1 MSRRV
6 LPGLRRRAAGGG
18 LGGPQASRG
27 RDAPVRHSRRRRP
40 VRARAPPPRAR
51 PGPRTRA
58 PPGRPARRSGRRQ
71 RHRTGDQHRHARS
84 HPGRRHCRARRPTA
98 RRRRIAR
105 RHVRSPEAAGGDTP
119 RRRDRR
125 RRARRRD
132 PAIGARMTDSNT
144 PPPSAPPPGIGGA
157 SRPPELH
164 IHLQR
169 VLPVAQSLLWHPTSP
184 AVGVRRQ
191 PSGVYPVFF
200 DQKAIAAVQVH
211 YETAGRQGMMG
222 FLVGDLFECPTSHV
236 RYVVIDST
244 IRLNQAVYGDKTLVI
259 VSRLWDRIQEELR
272 KTEGHLI
279 GWYHSHPPLG
289 VELAPGD
296 VETHLQYFK
305 RPWHVALV
313 LGTEHEGP
321 VAGLFRPRP
330 GETSVSM
337 PFYELI
343 ESDEG
348 FAGGKKRSIL
358 PWINLLTDDPAV
370 VYAEAHGE
378 SAPLP
383 AAASPVAAGPTL
395 QVVRPPAIK
404 SGPVRAVPEAPSPA
418 RTPTPPPAPAT
429 APRPG
434 LAARPTPRPGA
445 PLSPASG
452 EVPAARA
459 PAAQARSFTPAR
471 PAPPPAAAAQPPAA
485 ESGPGGRRDTQMK
498 PPPNALSDLPLLAAG
513 GYDIGETDARESNPD
528 VLTPRSRETAPVKPL
543 PPPPR
548 PPRSAQPSRAFAPAL
563 APRKSDGHP
572 GLVAF
577 IILVLL
583 GGGGFAGWYFL
594 LRKPAENATSAGTST
609 VAMTSAPTTPASPS
623 TPPVDSAL
631 LRFERVSDSVTAI
644 VGAYETS
651 MRQFD
656 AKRVNCQGLSQ
667 ALVAVEDA
675 WTDYNVGKRK
685 AGSLDAAHASRDQS
699 LYAAV
704 DSFERSFNSSVYQR
718 PL

>member
-1 MSRRV
+1 M
-6 LPGLRRRAAGGG
+6 
-18 LGGPQASRG
+18 
-27 RDAPVRHSRRRRP
+27 
-40 VRARAPPPRAR
+40 
-51 PGPRTRA
+51 
-58 PPGRPARRSGRRQ
+58 
-71 RHRTGDQHRHARS
+71 TG
-84 HPGRRHCRARRPTA
+84 
-98 RRRRIAR
+98 
-105 RHVRSPEAAGGDTP
+105 
-119 RRRDRR
+119 
-125 RRARRRD
+125 
-132 PAIGARMTDSNT
+132 SNT
-144 PPPSAPPPGIGGA
+144 PPPSAPPPGNGGG
-157 SRPPELH
+157 SRPSELH

-236 RYVVIDST
+236 RYVVVDST

-259 VSRLWDRIQEELR
+259 VSRLWERIQDELR

-279 GWYHSHPPLG
+279 GWYHSHPPIG

-370 VYAEAHGE
+370 VYAEAHGDG
-378 SAPLP
+378 APP
-383 AAASPVAAGPTL
+383 SAAAPVAAGPTL

-404 SGPVRAVPEAPSPA
+404 SGPVRAVTPAPPPG

-434 LAARPTPRPGA
+434 LGARPTPRPGGGA
-445 PLSPASG
+445 PVAPASG
-452 EVPAARA
+452 EVPAAAA
-459 PAAQARSFTPAR
+459 PPARPAPPAPPAPQARSFTPAR
-471 PAPPPAAAAQPPAA
+471 PAAAGGQPPAA
-485 ESGPGGRRDTQMK
+485 GTGPGGRRDTQMK

-513 GYDIGETDARESNPD
+513 GYDIGESDARESNPD
-528 VLTPRSRETAPVKPL
+528 VVTPRSRETAPVAAPA
-543 PPPPR
+543 
-548 PPRSAQPSRAFAPAL
+548 RSRTHAPQPSRAFAPAL

-577 IILVLL
+577 LILLLL
-583 GGGGFAGWYFL
+583 GGGGYAGWYFL
-594 LRKPAENATSAGTST
+594 LRQPAETAASAGTST
-609 VAMTSAPTTPASPS
+609 VATTPAPPAAAPAPAS
-623 TPPVDSAL
+623 TPPGPPALDSAL
-631 LRFERVSDSVTAI
+631 LRFERMSDSVAVV

-656 AKRVNCQGLSQ
+656 ARRVNCDGLSR
-667 ALVAVEDA
+667 ALVAVEDV
-675 WTDYNVGKRK
+675 WTDYNVGKRR
-685 AGSLDAAHASRDQS
+685 AGSLDATHASRDQS

-704 DSFERSFNSSVYQR
+704 DSVERAFDRSGCQR
-718 PL
+718 P